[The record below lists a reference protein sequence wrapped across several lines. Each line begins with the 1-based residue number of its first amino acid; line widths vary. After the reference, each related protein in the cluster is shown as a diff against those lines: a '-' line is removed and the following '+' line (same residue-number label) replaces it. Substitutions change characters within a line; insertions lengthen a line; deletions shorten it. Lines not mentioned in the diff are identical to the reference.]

1 MKEEMIMPNRRISI
15 ALAGNPNS
23 GKTTVFNNLTGS
35 RQHVGNYTGVTVEK
49 KEGIV
54 KYRDYE
60 IKVIDLPGTYSLTA
74 YSPDEVVARNVIIE
88 EKPDVVVNIVDASNL
103 ERNLYLTT
111 QLLELDVPIVLALN
125 MYDTAEKAGII
136 IDSELLSQLLGVPIV
151 RTIGTKNLGTTELL
165 DAVIEIVVGRT
176 NKNSKNIKYS
186 EGVEA
191 ELQVIQN
198 LLSVN
203 AEGAAE
209 IAAGAKGS
217 SGTILYPAR
226 WLAVKMLENDKDV
239 LHKVGLLDNGKKLLE
254 AVHKSQD
261 NIRRSLHEDPELVI
275 VDGRYGF
282 IRGACREAVT
292 VSTSNRM
299 STTEAID
306 KVLLNRALGLPIFFG
321 VMWLLFQLTFTL
333 GAPFMEWIEAGF
345 AWLGVLLSNNMA
357 DGLLQALIVDGIIG
371 GVGGVIVFLPNIL
384 LLFLGIAF
392 LEATGYMARAA
403 FVMDKLM
410 HRVGLHGKSFVPML
424 TGFGCTIP
432 AIMATRTLENP
443 KDRLV
448 TILVTP
454 LMSCGARL
462 PVYTLLI
469 AAFFPAE
476 VAGNVLFSIYIIG
489 IALALLMAKVF
500 RTWLLPGE
508 SEPFVMELPIYR
520 LPTLKNVLIHM
531 WEKAWLYLK
540 KAGTIILAAAI
551 LMWGLFTFPL
561 VDADGHEFTSAAQQ
575 MEESY
580 AGRLGKAIEPVIA
593 PLGFDW
599 KTGIAL
605 IAGFAAK
612 EIVVSTLGTLYSIQ
626 DEEALSAEEKGAVKD
641 FAQRA
646 REQSGFT
653 PFTAYVLMLFTLIYV
668 PCMATIAVIKRE
680 TNGWKWPLF
689 TIGYTTALAWIV
701 CAAVYQSGRL
711 LGLA

>member
-1 MKEEMIMPNRRISI
+1 MPNRRISI

-49 KEGIV
+49 KEGMV
-54 KYRDYE
+54 KYRGYE

-125 MYDTAEKAGII
+125 MYDTAEKAGIK

-176 NKNSKNIKYS
+176 NKNSKNIKYN
-186 EGVEA
+186 EEVEA

-203 AEGAAE
+203 AGGAAE
-209 IAAGAKGS
+209 IAAGVKGS

>member
-1 MKEEMIMPNRRISI
+1 MPNRRISI

-49 KEGIV
+49 KEGMV
-54 KYRDYE
+54 KYRGYE

-165 DAVIEIVVGRT
+165 DAVIEIVVGRA
-176 NKNSKNIKYS
+176 NKNSKNIKYN
-186 EGVEA
+186 EEVEA

-203 AEGAAE
+203 AGGAAE